1 MKNIKVM
8 NTKPEVT
15 DEEINSLMNFDAL
28 LQQHEKTIKK
38 SSNGKFTVSVIAFST
53 VIIASLIYWFAI
65 RSENESAIIETEKAP
80 WVENK
85 RSSTDL
91 LIRIDSVDNTS
102 SSTRSPKKHEAK
114 QSIKKPEH
122 DNTRNVSSEVAK
134 DEEKVIEKIPASVFV
149 QAEPIAG
156 YPDLYEYFNRELTY
170 PRSRMRDS
178 VSGVV
183 AVVFTINKEG
193 HPEKI
198 EIEQSLGKEFDEE
211 AIRVM
216 QNMPPWNPATYNG
229 KPVTSRMSLP
239 LTFQVRKIK

>member
-15 DEEINSLMNFDAL
+15 DEEIKSLMNFDAL
-28 LQQHEKTIKK
+28 LQQHQNTSKK
-38 SSNGKFTVSVIAFST
+38 RSNGRFTTGMIAFLT
-53 VIIASLIYWFAI
+53 VTIASLIYWIAI
-65 RSENESAIIETEKAP
+65 RTENQTTTGIDKTPSI
-80 WVENK
+80 ENK
-85 RSSTDL
+85 QSSNVPVTGA
-91 LIRIDSVDNTS
+91 DSVDKKS
-102 SSTRSPKKHEAK
+102 LPASSPKKHEEK
-114 QSIKKPEH
+114 QSIKKLER
-122 DNTRNVSSEVAK
+122 DKSQKLNSETAK
-134 DEEKVIEKIPASVFV
+134 DEEKAVEKIPASVFV

-170 PRSRMRDS
+170 PHSRVKDS

-183 AVVFTINKEG
+183 AVVFTINNEG

-216 QNMPPWNPATYNG
+216 QNMPLWNPATYNG

-239 LTFQVRKIK
+239 LTFQVRKVK

>member
-15 DEEINSLMNFDAL
+15 DEEIKSLMNFDAL
-28 LQQHEKTIKK
+28 LQQHQNTSKK
-38 SSNGKFTVSVIAFST
+38 RSNGRFTTGMIAFLT
-53 VIIASLIYWFAI
+53 VTIASLIYWFAI
-65 RSENESAIIETEKAP
+65 RSENETTTTNIEKAP
-80 WVENK
+80 SGENK
-85 RSSTDL
+85 QSSNDPVVSV
-91 LIRIDSVDNTS
+91 DSVNKES
-102 SSTRSPKKHEAK
+102 SRTPSLKKHEAK
-114 QSIKKPEH
+114 QSIKKLET
-122 DNTRNVSSEVAK
+122 DKSQKVNSEIAK
-134 DEEKVIEKIPASVFV
+134 DEEKGVEKIPASVFV

-170 PRSRMRDS
+170 PHSRVKDS

-216 QNMPPWNPATYNG
+216 QNMPLWNPATYNG

-239 LTFQVRKIK
+239 LTFQVRKVK